1 MGNKRIIITAKDKRR
16 KVCERTQKV
25 IIETNF
31 CWCGNKHCHEGFRMN
46 SQKAL
51 CKVRRFRNK
60 FRPII
65 DDDMYDEKNE
75 FDNTDKTNSTENYV

>member
-1 MGNKRIIITAKDKRR
+1 
-16 KVCERTQKV
+16 
-25 IIETNF
+25 
-31 CWCGNKHCHEGFRMN
+31 MN